1 MTADMSTSLKVVNK
15 AAARCASTS
24 RSAIRRRIGLIR
36 TGRSLRIRPDAAIL
50 VVPSTGGRC
59 SLFVVAMAGTDV
71 DGGIDADT
79 AEMASAFVTRWPG
92 PLPEID

>member
-15 AAARCASTS
+15 AALCCASTS

-36 TGRSLRIRPDAAIL
+36 TGRSLRTALDVAIS
-50 VVPSTGGRC
+50 VVPSIGNRC
-59 SLFVVAMAGTDV
+59 SLLALVTIGAGD
-71 DGGIDADT
+71 DGWVDADT
-79 AEMASAFVTRWPG
+79 AEIASAFVTRWPG